1 MTVTTKNVSIYGA
14 LRSDIVDGRFR
25 PGERLVIADIAKRYD
40 TSPMPVR
47 EAITKLQQDGFVE
60 VKPHVGAHVA
70 AFDAAKF
77 DEILLIRTE
86 LEALA
91 CRLAVPYIDDATI
104 AILEALVDEMAVCL
118 EDGDAKKFAKLNKD
132 LHMTVY
138 RASPHPI
145 LQDLITTL
153 WERSEYMKNLYSISL
168 KRINESHREHIEW
181 LQAFR
186 DRDESRVMDILRQQ
200 KDKQFAEYRRVI
212 RNGAS

>member
-1 MTVTTKNVSIYGA
+1 MTATTKNVSIYSA

-70 AFDAAKF
+70 AFDAEKF

-86 LEALA
+86 LETLA
-91 CRLAVPYIDDATI
+91 CRLAVPFIDDEKI
-104 AILEALVDEMAVCL
+104 AVLENLVAEMAICL
-118 EDGDAKKFAKLNKD
+118 EDGDTKKFSKLNKD
-132 LHMTVY
+132 LHMTIY
-138 RASPHPI
+138 SASPHPI
-145 LQDLITTL
+145 LIDLIFNL
-153 WERSEYMKNLYSISL
+153 WERTEYMKNLYSISL
-168 KRINESHREHIEW
+168 KRINESHLEHIEW
-181 LQAFR
+181 LRAFR
-186 DRDESRVMDILRQQ
+186 DRDEEKVMDILRQQ

-212 RNGAS
+212 KS